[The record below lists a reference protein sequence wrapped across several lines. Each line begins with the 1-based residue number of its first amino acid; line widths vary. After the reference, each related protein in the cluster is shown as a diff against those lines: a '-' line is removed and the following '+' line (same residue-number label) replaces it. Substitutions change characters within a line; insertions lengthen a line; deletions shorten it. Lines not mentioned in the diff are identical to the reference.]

1 MGDNWGDNLRT
12 ICGQFADNLGL
23 FNIAK
28 HINVFRQSSAYSFRA
43 KIAVTRM
50 CIGFGVIVAVQNIT
64 RKALFLSDKA
74 IFYIHLGVTISL
86 KEDFFLR
93 VRGTVV

>member
-1 MGDNWGDNLRT
+1 M
-12 ICGQFADNLGL
+12 
-23 FNIAK
+23 
-28 HINVFRQSSAYSFRA
+28 
-43 KIAVTRM
+43 IAVTRM